1 MKGFGKMSVITID
14 SLRKVTRV
22 VYHSNCADGLSSA
35 LICKAALEFI
45 DNVDVEYVPITY
57 GIDLESLD
65 IRPGTLFVDMC
76 PAKIN
81 ADKWVEVNPI
91 VLDHHESA
99 KPIVAKFVNGIF
111 GDSNYSG
118 AMLAF
123 EHVLSTV
130 RNELHITKE
139 IFDTWQNF
147 ATLCMIYDTWKSTH
161 KDWLPACRLTTGL
174 ITLGI
179 EKLFKLLSNEKTNS
193 VYEIRKVLD
202 EAIQIGTPIFDDKL
216 KQSEYYANNCLKFQV
231 GHLNCAFINVLG
243 APVSLTGNA
252 LIERHDVDVAIFGCV
267 APSKRP
273 AKDGLTIMEWGLSFR
288 SSNRFNVSRLGGL
301 LGGGGHAKAGGGSY
315 AGTSTNQLSN
325 ITIQS
330 ASVGDL
336 LSVVERCILSIVN
349 EV

>member
-1 MKGFGKMSVITID
+1 MSVITLD
-14 SLRKVTRV
+14 ALRNVTRI

-35 LICKAALEFI
+35 LICKAAFELI
-45 DNVDVEYVPITY
+45 NCADLEYVPITY
-57 GIDLESLD
+57 GVELETLD

-76 PAKIN
+76 PSKTN
-81 ADKWVEVNPI
+81 ADKWVDVNPI

-99 KPIVAKFVNGIF
+99 KPIVAKFPNGVF

-174 ITLGI
+174 VTLGI
-179 EKLFKLLSNEKTNS
+179 DKLFKVLSNEKTNS
-193 VYEIRKVLD
+193 VYEINRVLD

-231 GHLNCAFINVLG
+231 GHLNCAFVNVLG

-252 LIERHDVDVAIFGCV
+252 LIEKYGVDIAIFGCV

-273 AKDGLTIMEWGLSFR
+273 AKDGLTVMEWGLSFR
-288 SSNRFNVSRLGGL
+288 SSDRFNVSKLGQRLW
-301 LGGGGHAKAGGGSY
+301 GGGHARAGGGCY

-330 ASVGDL
+330 SSVGDL
-336 LSVVERCILSIVN
+336 LSVVEYCILSIVD